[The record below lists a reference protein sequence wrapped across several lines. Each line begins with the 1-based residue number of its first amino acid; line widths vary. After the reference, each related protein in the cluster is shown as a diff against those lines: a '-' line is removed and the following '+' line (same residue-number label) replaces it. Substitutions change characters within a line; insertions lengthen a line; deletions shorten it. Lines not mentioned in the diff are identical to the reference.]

1 MVVMGGREVVM
12 GGREVVMGGREVVRV
27 LITEFWCIDR
37 WILES

>member
-1 MVVMGGREVVM
+1 MGGREVVM

-27 LITEFWCIDR
+27 LITELWCIDR